1 MEHNDHTTPARLAG
15 LGRKLAGAGFLV
27 PSIALGATVAL
38 SVSQYVPATYAAKTT
53 PVSQAGAAEL
63 KQVDTSQVEKQSGE
77 PASGVSLNASD
88 YGIDA
93 ANLKDGVYTGSGT
106 GFSGTITVQVT
117 VAGGKITAI
126 QIVSSGDDAAYLNRA
141 QAVIPSVI
149 AAQSTSVDTVSG
161 ATYSSKG
168 ILMAIRNAL
177 VQATGGLAQA
187 VAPAASSGASSSK
200 PHTTITTVTPTN
212 GYADGVYLG
221 EGEGYEGPM
230 TVRVTVFGGKV
241 TSIELVSSMD
251 DEPYFGRA
259 WATVPGRIIA
269 AQTTS
274 VDAVSGATYSSEGI
288 RDAVNNALKKAAD
301 AAGITPDPKPEP
313 TPEPNPAPDPDPA
326 PNPDTSTTYEDGD
339 YTAYALCQ
347 NEKDE
352 DAFTPYYVALTVHIE
367 NGTPTDITDVYGSS
381 VDESDDP
388 TLDPFDEANET
399 YLDYAAHGRTLRGTL
414 YTGVIS
420 QLIDGK
426 KQPSQVDVVSR
437 STYSSR
443 AIAKAYAR
451 ALEKAHAAYEK
462 AHGTGED
469 NGSDNNGSANGDT
482 DADVAADATASIKD
496 GTASAEVNAH
506 A

>member
-1 MEHNDHTTPARLAG
+1 MEHNDRIAPARLAG

-38 SVSQYVPATYAAKTT
+38 SVSQYVPTTYAAKAT

-77 PASGVSLNASD
+77 PTSGVSLNASD

-168 ILMAIRNAL
+168 ILMAIHNAL

-187 VAPAASSGASSSK
+187 VAPATNSTGSSSK
-200 PHTTITTVTPTN
+200 PHTTINAVTPAN

-288 RDAVNNALKKAAD
+288 RDAVNNALKKAAE
-301 AAGITPDPKPEP
+301 AAGTTPEPEPEP
-313 TPEPNPAPDPDPA
+313 TPKPDPTPDPS
-326 PNPDTSTTYEDGD
+326 P
-339 YTAYALCQ
+339 
-347 NEKDE
+347 
-352 DAFTPYYVALTVHIE
+352 TP
-367 NGTPTDITDVYGSS
+367 
-381 VDESDDP
+381 
-388 TLDPFDEANET
+388 DPFDEANDT
-399 YLDYAAHGRTLRGTL
+399 YLDYAAYGRTLRGTL

-420 QLIDGK
+420 QLIEGK

-443 AIAKAYAR
+443 AIARAYAC

-462 AHGTGED
+462 AHGTDGD
-469 NGSDNNGSANGDT
+469 NGNDSDGATSSGT
-482 DADVAADATASIKD
+482 GADVTADATASSKD
-496 GTASAEVNAH
+496 GTASTEVNAH

>member
-93 ANLKDGVYTGSGT
+93 ANLKDGVYTGSGS

-126 QIVSSGDDAAYLNRA
+126 QIVSSSDDAAYLNRA

-168 ILMAIRNAL
+168 ILMAIHNAL

-187 VAPAASSGASSSK
+187 VAPAASSGTSSSK
-200 PHTTITTVTPTN
+200 PHTTITTVTPAN

-288 RDAVNNALKKAAD
+288 RDAVNNALKKAAE
-301 AAGITPDPKPEP
+301 AAGITPVPKPEP
-313 TPEPNPAPDPDPA
+313 TPEPDPNPAPD
-326 PNPDTSTTYEDGD
+326 PDTSTTYEDGD

-347 NEKDE
+347 NEEDE

-381 VDESDDP
+381 AGESDDP

-399 YLDYAAHGRTLRGTL
+399 YLDYAAYGRTLRGTL

-420 QLIDGK
+420 QLIEGK

-443 AIAKAYAR
+443 AIAKAYAC

-469 NGSDNNGSANGDT
+469 NGSDNNGGANGVT
-482 DADVAADATASIKD
+482 DADVTADATASSKD
-496 GTASAEVNAH
+496 STASAGVNAH

>member
-77 PASGVSLNASD
+77 PANGVSLNASD

-93 ANLKDGVYTGSGT
+93 ANLKDGVYTGSGS

-126 QIVSSGDDAAYLNRA
+126 QIVSSSDDAAYLNRA

-168 ILMAIRNAL
+168 ILMAIHNAL

-187 VAPAASSGASSSK
+187 VAPAASSGTSSSK

-288 RDAVNNALKKAAD
+288 RDAVNNALKKAAE
-301 AAGITPDPKPEP
+301 AAGITPVPKPEP
-313 TPEPNPAPDPDPA
+313 TPEPDPNPAPD
-326 PNPDTSTTYEDGD
+326 PDTSTTYEDGD

-347 NEKDE
+347 NEEDE

-381 VDESDDP
+381 AGESDDP

-399 YLDYAAHGRTLRGTL
+399 YLDCAAYGRTLRGTL

-420 QLIDGK
+420 QLIEGK

-443 AIAKAYAR
+443 AIAKAYAC

-469 NGSDNNGSANGDT
+469 NGSDNNGGANGVT
-482 DADVAADATASIKD
+482 DADVTADATASSKD
-496 GTASAEVNAH
+496 STASAGVNAH

>member
-177 VQATGGLAQA
+177 VQATGGLPQA
-187 VAPAASSGASSSK
+187 VAPAASGGASSLK
-200 PHTTITTVTPTN
+200 PHTTIDTVTPAN

-251 DEPYFGRA
+251 DEPYFGRT

-288 RDAVNNALKKAAD
+288 RDAVNNALKKAAE
-301 AAGITPDPKPEP
+301 AAGITPEPKPEP
-313 TPEPNPAPDPDPA
+313 TPKPNPTPDPDPE
-326 PNPDTSTTYEDGD
+326 PDPDTSTTYEDGD

-381 VDESDDP
+381 AGESDDP
-388 TLDPFDEANET
+388 TLDPFDEVNET
-399 YLDYAAHGRTLRGTL
+399 YLDYAAYGRTLRGTL

-420 QLIDGK
+420 QLIEGK

-462 AHGTGED
+462 AHGTDED

-482 DADVAADATASIKD
+482 GADVAADATASSKD
-496 GTASAEVNAH
+496 GTASAEVSAH

>member
-77 PASGVSLNASD
+77 PTSGVSLNASD

-106 GFSGTITVQVT
+106 GFSGAITVQVT

-177 VQATGGLAQA
+177 VQATGGLSQA

-288 RDAVNNALKKAAD
+288 RDAVNNALKKAAE

-313 TPEPNPAPDPDPA
+313 TPDPNPTPDPA
-326 PNPDTSTTYEDGD
+326 PDPDTSTTYEDGD

-347 NEKDE
+347 NEEDD

-381 VDESDDP
+381 AGESDDP

-399 YLDYAAHGRTLRGTL
+399 YLDYAAYGRTLRGTL

-420 QLIDGK
+420 QLIEGK

-462 AHGTGED
+462 AHGTDED
-469 NGSDNNGSANGDT
+469 NGSDSDGAASDSYDTGDT
-482 DADVAADATASIKD
+482 TSN
-496 GTASAEVNAH
+496 GGNPASAEVSAH

>member
-1 MEHNDHTTPARLAG
+1 MEHNDHTTSARLAG

-63 KQVDTSQVEKQSGE
+63 KQVDTSLVEKQSGE

-168 ILMAIRNAL
+168 ILMAIHNAL

-187 VAPAASSGASSSK
+187 VAPAASSGTSSSK

-230 TVRVTVFGGKV
+230 TVRVTVFAGKV

-288 RDAVNNALKKAAD
+288 RDAVNNALKKAAE

-313 TPEPNPAPDPDPA
+313 TPEPNPTPDPDPA
-326 PNPDTSTTYEDGD
+326 PDPDASTTYEDGD

-381 VDESDDP
+381 AGESDDP

-420 QLIDGK
+420 QLIEGK
-426 KQPSQVDVVSR
+426 KPPSQVDVVSR

-469 NGSDNNGSANGDT
+469 NDSDNSESANGDT
-482 DADVAADATASIKD
+482 GADVTADATTSSKD
-496 GTASAEVNAH
+496 GTASAEVSAR

>member
-1 MEHNDHTTPARLAG
+1 MQPNSSR
-15 LGRKLAGAGFLV
+15 
-27 PSIALGATVAL
+27 SIPHR
-38 SVSQYVPATYAAKTT
+38 SK
-53 PVSQAGAAEL
+53 
-63 KQVDTSQVEKQSGE
+63 KQSGE

-93 ANLKDGVYTGSGT
+93 ANLKDGVYTGSGS

-126 QIVSSGDDAAYLNRA
+126 QIVSSSDDAAYLNRA

-168 ILMAIRNAL
+168 ILMAIHNAL

-187 VAPAASSGASSSK
+187 VAPAASSGTSSSK

-288 RDAVNNALKKAAD
+288 RDAVNNALKKAAE
-301 AAGITPDPKPEP
+301 AAGITPVPKPEP
-313 TPEPNPAPDPDPA
+313 TPEPDPNPAPD
-326 PNPDTSTTYEDGD
+326 PDTSTTYEDGD

-347 NEKDE
+347 NEEDE

-381 VDESDDP
+381 AGESDDP

-399 YLDYAAHGRTLRGTL
+399 YLDYAAYGRTLRGTL

-420 QLIDGK
+420 QLIEGK

-443 AIAKAYAR
+443 AIAKAYAC

-469 NGSDNNGSANGDT
+469 NGSDNNGGANGVT
-482 DADVAADATASIKD
+482 DADVTADATASSKD
-496 GTASAEVNAH
+496 STASAGVNAH

>member
-15 LGRKLAGAGFLV
+15 LGRKLSGAGFLV

-93 ANLKDGVYTGSGT
+93 ANLKDGVYTGSGS

-126 QIVSSGDDAAYLNRA
+126 QIVSSSDDAAYLNRA

-168 ILMAIRNAL
+168 ILMAIHNAL

-187 VAPAASSGASSSK
+187 VAPAASSGTSSSK

-288 RDAVNNALKKAAD
+288 RDAVNNALKKAAE
-301 AAGITPDPKPEP
+301 AAGITPVPKPEP
-313 TPEPNPAPDPDPA
+313 TPEPDPAPDP
-326 PNPDTSTTYEDGD
+326 NTSTTYEDGD

-347 NEKDE
+347 NEEDE

-381 VDESDDP
+381 AGESDDP

-399 YLDYAAHGRTLRGTL
+399 YLDYAAYGRTLRGTL

-420 QLIDGK
+420 QLIEGK

-443 AIAKAYAR
+443 AIAKAYAC

-469 NGSDNNGSANGDT
+469 NGSDNNGGANGVT
-482 DADVAADATASIKD
+482 DADVTADATASSKD
-496 GTASAEVNAH
+496 STASAGVNAH

>member
-1 MEHNDHTTPARLAG
+1 MEHNDHTTPTRLAG

-38 SVSQYVPATYAAKTT
+38 SVSQYVPVTYAAKTT

-177 VQATGGLAQA
+177 VKATGGLAQA
-187 VAPAASSGASSSK
+187 VAPAASGGASSSK
-200 PHTTITTVTPTN
+200 PHATIDTVTPAN
-212 GYADGVYLG
+212 GYADGVYMG
-221 EGEGYEGPM
+221 EGEGYEGSM
-230 TVRVTVFGGKV
+230 TVRVTVLGGKV

-288 RDAVNNALKKAAD
+288 RDAVNNALKKAAE

-313 TPEPNPAPDPDPA
+313 TPEPNPTPDPDPA
-326 PNPDTSTTYEDGD
+326 PGPDTSTAYEDGD
-339 YTAYALCQ
+339 YTAYALCK

-381 VDESDDP
+381 AGESDDP
-388 TLDPFDEANET
+388 SLDPFDEANET
-399 YLDYAAHGRTLRGTL
+399 YLDYAAYGRTLRGTL

-420 QLIDGK
+420 QLIEGK

-469 NGSDNNGSANGDT
+469 NGSDNNGSTNDGAG
-482 DADVAADATASIKD
+482 ADVAADATASSKD
-496 GTASAEVNAH
+496 GTASTKVNAH

>member
-53 PVSQAGAAEL
+53 PVSQAGATEL
-63 KQVDTSQVEKQSGE
+63 KQVDTSLVEKQSGE

-88 YGIDA
+88 YGINA

-106 GFSGTITVQVT
+106 GFSGTITVQIT

-168 ILMAIRNAL
+168 ILMAIHNAL

-187 VAPAASSGASSSK
+187 VAPAASSGTSSSK

-230 TVRVTVFGGKV
+230 TVRVTVFAGKV

-288 RDAVNNALKKAAD
+288 RDAVNNALKKAAE

-313 TPEPNPAPDPDPA
+313 TPEPNPTPDPDPA
-326 PNPDTSTTYEDGD
+326 PDPDASTTYEDGD

-381 VDESDDP
+381 AGESDDP

-414 YTGVIS
+414 YAGVIS
-420 QLIDGK
+420 QLIEGK
-426 KQPSQVDVVSR
+426 RQPSQVDVVSR

-443 AIAKAYAR
+443 TIAKAYAR

-482 DADVAADATASIKD
+482 GADVTADATASSKD
-496 GTASAEVNAH
+496 GTASAEVSAH

>member
-1 MEHNDHTTPARLAG
+1 MEHNDHTTPARLPG

-38 SVSQYVPATYAAKTT
+38 SVSQYVPATYAAKTA

-63 KQVDTSQVEKQSGE
+63 KQVDTSQVKKQSGE
-77 PASGVSLNASD
+77 PTSGVSLNASD

-106 GFSGTITVQVT
+106 GFSGAITVQVT

-241 TSIELVSSMD
+241 TSIELVNSMD

-288 RDAVNNALKKAAD
+288 RDAVNNALKKAAE
-301 AAGITPDPKPEP
+301 AAGITPEPKPEP
-313 TPEPNPAPDPDPA
+313 TPEPNPTPDPDPA
-326 PNPDTSTTYEDGD
+326 PDPDTSTAYEDGD
-339 YTAYALCQ
+339 YTAYALCK

-381 VDESDDP
+381 AGESDDP

-399 YLDYAAHGRTLRGTL
+399 YLDYAAYGRTLRGTL

-420 QLIDGK
+420 QLIEGK

-451 ALEKAHAAYEK
+451 ALEKAHAAHEK

-469 NGSDNNGSANGDT
+469 NGSDS
-482 DADVAADATASIKD
+482 D
-496 GTASAEVNAH
+496 GTGATTSNGGNPASAKVNAH

>member
-88 YGIDA
+88 YVIDA
-93 ANLKDGVYTGSGT
+93 ANLKDGVYTGSGS

-126 QIVSSGDDAAYLNRA
+126 QIVSSSDDAAYLNRA

-168 ILMAIRNAL
+168 ILMAIHNAL

-187 VAPAASSGASSSK
+187 VAPAASSGTSSSK

-241 TSIELVSSMD
+241 TSIELASSMD

-288 RDAVNNALKKAAD
+288 RDAVNNALKKAAE
-301 AAGITPDPKPEP
+301 AAGITPVPKPEP
-313 TPEPNPAPDPDPA
+313 TPEPDPNPAPD
-326 PNPDTSTTYEDGD
+326 PDTSTTYEDGD

-347 NEKDE
+347 NEEDE

-381 VDESDDP
+381 AGESDDP

-399 YLDYAAHGRTLRGTL
+399 YLDYAAYGRTLRGTL

-420 QLIDGK
+420 QLIEGK

-443 AIAKAYAR
+443 AIAKAYAC

-469 NGSDNNGSANGDT
+469 NGSDNNGGANGVT
-482 DADVAADATASIKD
+482 DADVTADATASSKD
-496 GTASAEVNAH
+496 STASAGVNAH

>member
-1 MEHNDHTTPARLAG
+1 MEHNDHTTPARLPG

-38 SVSQYVPATYAAKTT
+38 SVSQYVPATYAAKTA

-63 KQVDTSQVEKQSGE
+63 KQVDTSQVKKQSGE
-77 PASGVSLNASD
+77 PTSGVSLNASD

-106 GFSGTITVQVT
+106 GFSGAITVQVT

-241 TSIELVSSMD
+241 TSIELVNSMD

-288 RDAVNNALKKAAD
+288 RDAVNNALKKAAE
-301 AAGITPDPKPEP
+301 AAGITPEPKPEP
-313 TPEPNPAPDPDPA
+313 TPEPNPTPDPDPA
-326 PNPDTSTTYEDGD
+326 PDPDTSTAYEDGD
-339 YTAYALCQ
+339 YTAYALCK

-381 VDESDDP
+381 AGESDDP

-399 YLDYAAHGRTLRGTL
+399 YLDYAAYGRTLRGTL

-420 QLIDGK
+420 QLIEGK

-443 AIAKAYAR
+443 AIAKAYPR

-469 NGSDNNGSANGDT
+469 NGSDS
-482 DADVAADATASIKD
+482 D
-496 GTASAEVNAH
+496 GTGATTSNGGNPASAKVNAH

>member
-63 KQVDTSQVEKQSGE
+63 KQVDTSLVEKQSGE

-149 AAQSTSVDTVSG
+149 TAQSTSVDTVSG

-168 ILMAIRNAL
+168 ILMAIHNAL
-177 VQATGGLAQA
+177 VQATDGLAQA
-187 VAPAASSGASSSK
+187 VAPAASSGTSSSK

-230 TVRVTVFGGKV
+230 TVRVTVFAGKV

-288 RDAVNNALKKAAD
+288 RDAVNNALKKAAE

-313 TPEPNPAPDPDPA
+313 TPEPNPTPDPDPA
-326 PNPDTSTTYEDGD
+326 PDPDASTTYEDGD

-381 VDESDDP
+381 AGKSDDP

-399 YLDYAAHGRTLRGTL
+399 YLDYAARGRTLRGTL

-420 QLIDGK
+420 QLIEGK

-462 AHGTGED
+462 VHGTGED

-482 DADVAADATASIKD
+482 GADVTADATASSKD
-496 GTASAEVNAH
+496 GTASAEVRAH

>member
-53 PVSQAGAAEL
+53 PVSQAGATEL
-63 KQVDTSQVEKQSGE
+63 KQVDTSLVEKQSGE

-88 YGIDA
+88 YGINA

-126 QIVSSGDDAAYLNRA
+126 QIVSSGDDAAYLSRA

-168 ILMAIRNAL
+168 ILMAIHNAL

-187 VAPAASSGASSSK
+187 VAPAASSGTSSSK

-230 TVRVTVFGGKV
+230 TVRVTVFAGKV

-288 RDAVNNALKKAAD
+288 RDAVNNALKKAAE

-313 TPEPNPAPDPDPA
+313 TPEPNPTPDPDPA
-326 PNPDTSTTYEDGD
+326 PDPDASTTYEDGD

-381 VDESDDP
+381 AGESDDP

-414 YTGVIS
+414 YAGVIS
-420 QLIDGK
+420 QLIEGK
-426 KQPSQVDVVSR
+426 RQPSQVDVVSR

-443 AIAKAYAR
+443 TIAKAYAR

-482 DADVAADATASIKD
+482 GADVTADATASSKD
-496 GTASAEVNAH
+496 GTASAEVSAH

>member
-53 PVSQAGAAEL
+53 PVSQAGATEL
-63 KQVDTSQVEKQSGE
+63 KQVDTSLVEKQSGE

-88 YGIDA
+88 YGINA

-168 ILMAIRNAL
+168 ILMAIHNAL

-187 VAPAASSGASSSK
+187 VAPAASSGTSSSK

-230 TVRVTVFGGKV
+230 TVRVTVFAGKV

-288 RDAVNNALKKAAD
+288 RDAVNNALKKAAE

-313 TPEPNPAPDPDPA
+313 TPEPNPTPDPDPA
-326 PNPDTSTTYEDGD
+326 PDPDASTTYEDGD

-381 VDESDDP
+381 AGESDDP

-414 YTGVIS
+414 YAGVIS
-420 QLIDGK
+420 QLIEGK
-426 KQPSQVDVVSR
+426 RQPSQVDVVSR

-443 AIAKAYAR
+443 TIAKAYAR

-482 DADVAADATASIKD
+482 GADVTADATASSKD
-496 GTASAEVNAH
+496 GTASAEVSAH

>member
-38 SVSQYVPATYAAKTT
+38 SVSQYMPATYTAKST

-168 ILMAIRNAL
+168 ILMAIHNAL

-187 VAPAASSGASSSK
+187 VAPAASSGTSSSK

-230 TVRVTVFGGKV
+230 TVRVTVSAGKV

-288 RDAVNNALKKAAD
+288 RDAVNNALKKAAE

-313 TPEPNPAPDPDPA
+313 TPEPNPTPDPDPA
-326 PNPDTSTTYEDGD
+326 PDPDTSTTYEDGD

-381 VDESDDP
+381 AGESDDP

-420 QLIDGK
+420 QLIEGK

-462 AHGTGED
+462 AHGTDED
-469 NGSDNNGSANGDT
+469 NDSDNSESANGDT
-482 DADVAADATASIKD
+482 GADVTADATASSKD
-496 GTASAEVNAH
+496 GTASAEVSAH

>member
-15 LGRKLAGAGFLV
+15 LGRKLAGAAFLV

-53 PVSQAGAAEL
+53 PVSQAGATEL
-63 KQVDTSQVEKQSGE
+63 KQVDTSLVEKQSGE

-88 YGIDA
+88 YGINA

-168 ILMAIRNAL
+168 ILMAIHNAL

-187 VAPAASSGASSSK
+187 VAPAASSGTSSSK

-230 TVRVTVFGGKV
+230 TVRVTVFAGKV

-288 RDAVNNALKKAAD
+288 RDAVNNALKKAAE

-313 TPEPNPAPDPDPA
+313 TPEPNPTPDPDPA
-326 PNPDTSTTYEDGD
+326 PDPDASTTYEDGD

-381 VDESDDP
+381 AGESDDP

-414 YTGVIS
+414 YAGVIS
-420 QLIDGK
+420 QLIEGK
-426 KQPSQVDVVSR
+426 RQPSQVDVVSR

-443 AIAKAYAR
+443 TIAKAYAR

-482 DADVAADATASIKD
+482 GADVTADATASSKD
-496 GTASAEVNAH
+496 GTASAEAS
-506 A
+506 AYA

>member
-53 PVSQAGAAEL
+53 PVSQAGATEL

-77 PASGVSLNASD
+77 PASGVSFNASD

-187 VAPAASSGASSSK
+187 VAPAASGGASSSK
-200 PHTTITTVTPTN
+200 PHTTIDTVTPAN

-230 TVRVTVFGGKV
+230 TVHVTVFGGKV

-259 WATVPGRIIA
+259 WATVPSRIIA

-288 RDAVNNALKKAAD
+288 RDAVNNALKKAAE

-313 TPEPNPAPDPDPA
+313 TPEPNPTPD
-326 PNPDTSTTYEDGD
+326 PDTSTTYEDGD

-347 NEKDE
+347 NEENE

-367 NGTPTDITDVYGSS
+367 NGTPTGITDVYGSS
-381 VDESDDP
+381 AGKSDDP
-388 TLDPFDEANET
+388 TLGPFDEANET
-399 YLDYAAHGRTLRGTL
+399 YLDYAAYGRTLRGTL

-420 QLIDGK
+420 QLIEGK
-426 KQPSQVDVVSR
+426 MQPSQVDVVSR

-443 AIAKAYAR
+443 AIAKAYTR

-469 NGSDNNGSANGDT
+469 NGSDSDGAASDSYDTGDT
-482 DADVAADATASIKD
+482 TSN
-496 GTASAEVNAH
+496 GGNPASAEVSAH

>member
-168 ILMAIRNAL
+168 ILMAIHNAL

-187 VAPAASSGASSSK
+187 VAPAASGGASSSK
-200 PHTTITTVTPTN
+200 PHTTIDTVTPTN

-288 RDAVNNALKKAAD
+288 RDAVNNALKKAAE

-313 TPEPNPAPDPDPA
+313 TPEPNPTPDPDPA
-326 PNPDTSTTYEDGD
+326 PDPDTSTAYEDGD
-339 YTAYALCQ
+339 YTAYALCK

-381 VDESDDP
+381 AGESDDP

-399 YLDYAAHGRTLRGTL
+399 YLDYAAYGRTLRGTL

-420 QLIDGK
+420 QLIEGK

-469 NGSDNNGSANGDT
+469 NGSDNNGSTNDGAG
-482 DADVAADATASIKD
+482 ADVAADATASSKD
-496 GTASAEVNAH
+496 GTASTKVNAH

>member
-38 SVSQYVPATYAAKTT
+38 SVSQYVPTTYAAKAT

-77 PASGVSLNASD
+77 PTSGVSLNASD

-93 ANLKDGVYTGSGT
+93 TNLKDGVYTGSGT

-117 VAGGKITAI
+117 VADGKIAAI

-187 VAPAASSGASSSK
+187 VAPATNSAGSSSK
-200 PHTTITTVTPTN
+200 PHTTITTVTPAN

-230 TVRVTVFGGKV
+230 TVRVTVSGGKV
-241 TSIELVSSMD
+241 ASIELVSSMD

-288 RDAVNNALKKAAD
+288 RDAVNNALKKAAE
-301 AAGITPDPKPEP
+301 AAGTTPDPDPEPEP
-313 TPEPNPAPDPDPA
+313 TPTPDPTPDPNPTPD
-326 PNPDTSTTYEDGD
+326 PDTSTQYEDGD

-352 DAFTPYYVALTVHIE
+352 EAFTPYYVALTVRIE
-367 NGTPTDITDVYGSS
+367 NGTPTGITDVYGSS
-381 VDESDDP
+381 TGEPDDP
-388 TLDPFDEANET
+388 TLDPFDEANDT
-399 YLDYAAHGRTLRGTL
+399 YLDYAAYGRTLRGTL

-426 KQPSQVDVVSR
+426 KQPSQVDVISR

-462 AHGTGED
+462 AHGT
-469 NGSDNNGSANGDT
+469 NKDT
-482 DADVAADATASIKD
+482 DSDSNGAASGGADAGANTTASSTD
-496 GTASAEVNAH
+496 DTASTEVNAR

>member
-200 PHTTITTVTPTN
+200 PHTTIDTVTPAN

-288 RDAVNNALKKAAD
+288 RDAVNNALKKAAE
-301 AAGITPDPKPEP
+301 AAGIAPDPKPEP
-313 TPEPNPAPDPDPA
+313 TPEPNPTPDPDPA
-326 PNPDTSTTYEDGD
+326 PDPDTPTAYEDGD
-339 YTAYALCQ
+339 YTAYALCK

-381 VDESDDP
+381 AGEPDDP

-399 YLDYAAHGRTLRGTL
+399 YLDYAAYGRTLRGTL

-420 QLIDGK
+420 QLIEGK
-426 KQPSQVDVVSR
+426 KQPSQIDVVSR

-469 NGSDNNGSANGDT
+469 NGSDNNGSTNDGAG
-482 DADVAADATASIKD
+482 ADVAADATASSKD
-496 GTASAEVNAH
+496 GTASTKVNAH

>member
-1 MEHNDHTTPARLAG
+1 MEHNDHTTPARLPG

-27 PSIALGATVAL
+27 PSIALGATGAL
-38 SVSQYVPATYAAKTT
+38 SVSQYVPATYAAKTA

-63 KQVDTSQVEKQSGE
+63 KQVDTSQVKKQSGE
-77 PASGVSLNASD
+77 PTSGVSLNASD

-106 GFSGTITVQVT
+106 GFSGAITVQVT

-241 TSIELVSSMD
+241 TSIELVNSMD

-288 RDAVNNALKKAAD
+288 RDAVNNALKKAAE
-301 AAGITPDPKPEP
+301 AAGITPEPKPEP
-313 TPEPNPAPDPDPA
+313 TPEPNPTPDPDPA
-326 PNPDTSTTYEDGD
+326 PDPDTSTAYEDGD
-339 YTAYALCQ
+339 YTAYALCK

-381 VDESDDP
+381 AGESDDP

-399 YLDYAAHGRTLRGTL
+399 YLDYAAYGRTLRGTL

-420 QLIDGK
+420 QLIEGK

-469 NGSDNNGSANGDT
+469 NGSDS
-482 DADVAADATASIKD
+482 D
-496 GTASAEVNAH
+496 GTGATTSNGGNPASAKVNAH

>member
-1 MEHNDHTTPARLAG
+1 MEHNDHTTPAHLAG

-168 ILMAIRNAL
+168 ILMAIHNAL

-187 VAPAASSGASSSK
+187 VAPAASSGTSSSK

-230 TVRVTVFGGKV
+230 TVRVTVFAGKV

-288 RDAVNNALKKAAD
+288 RDAVNNALKKAAE

-313 TPEPNPAPDPDPA
+313 TPEPNPTPDPEPAPD
-326 PNPDTSTTYEDGD
+326 PDTSTTYEDGD

-347 NEKDE
+347 NE
-352 DAFTPYYVALTVHIE
+352 TPYYVALTVHIE

-381 VDESDDP
+381 AGESDDP

-420 QLIDGK
+420 QLIEGK

-482 DADVAADATASIKD
+482 GADVTADATASSKD
-496 GTASAEVNAH
+496 GTASAEVSAH

>member
-53 PVSQAGAAEL
+53 PVSQAGATEL
-63 KQVDTSQVEKQSGE
+63 KQVDTSLVEKQSGE

-88 YGIDA
+88 YGINA

-168 ILMAIRNAL
+168 ILMAIHNAL

-187 VAPAASSGASSSK
+187 VAPAASSGTSSSK

-230 TVRVTVFGGKV
+230 TVRVTVFASKV

-288 RDAVNNALKKAAD
+288 RDAVNNALKKAAE

-313 TPEPNPAPDPDPA
+313 TPEPNPTPDPDPA
-326 PNPDTSTTYEDGD
+326 PDPDASTTYEDGD

-381 VDESDDP
+381 AGESDDP

-414 YTGVIS
+414 YAGVIS
-420 QLIDGK
+420 QLIEGK
-426 KQPSQVDVVSR
+426 RQPSQVDVVSR

-443 AIAKAYAR
+443 TIAKAYAR

-482 DADVAADATASIKD
+482 GADVTADATASSKD
-496 GTASAEVNAH
+496 GTASAEVSAH

>member
-1 MEHNDHTTPARLAG
+1 MEHNDRTAPARLAG

-38 SVSQYVPATYAAKTT
+38 SVSQYVPTTYAAKAT

-77 PASGVSLNASD
+77 PTSGVSLNASD

-168 ILMAIRNAL
+168 ILMAIHNAL

-187 VAPAASSGASSSK
+187 VAPATNSTGSSSK
-200 PHTTITTVTPTN
+200 PHTTINAVTPAN

-288 RDAVNNALKKAAD
+288 RDAVNNALKKAAE
-301 AAGITPDPKPEP
+301 AAGTTPEPEPEP
-313 TPEPNPAPDPDPA
+313 TPKPDPTPDPSPTPDPDV
-326 PNPDTSTTYEDGD
+326 STPYEDGD

-352 DAFTPYYVALTVHIE
+352 EAFTPYYVALTVHIE
-367 NGTPTDITDVYGSS
+367 NGTPTGITDVYGSS
-381 VDESDDP
+381 SGESDDP
-388 TLDPFDEANET
+388 TLDPFDEANDT
-399 YLDYAAHGRTLRGTL
+399 YLDYAAYGRTLRGTL

-420 QLIDGK
+420 QLIEGK

-443 AIAKAYAR
+443 AIAKAYAC

-462 AHGTGED
+462 AHGTDGD
-469 NGSDNNGSANGDT
+469 NGNDSDGATSSGT
-482 DADVAADATASIKD
+482 GADVTADATASSKD
-496 GTASAEVNAH
+496 GTASTEVNAH

>member
-1 MEHNDHTTPARLAG
+1 MEQNDHTTPARLAG

-149 AAQSTSVDTVSG
+149 AAQPTSVDTVSG

-187 VAPAASSGASSSK
+187 VAPAASSGTSSSK

-241 TSIELVSSMD
+241 TSIELVNSMD
-251 DEPYFGRA
+251 DEPYFARA

-288 RDAVNNALKKAAD
+288 RDAVNNALKKAAE
-301 AAGITPDPKPEP
+301 AAGITPNPKPEP
-313 TPEPNPAPDPDPA
+313 TPEPNPTPDPDPA
-326 PNPDTSTTYEDGD
+326 PDPDTSTAYEDGD
-339 YTAYALCQ
+339 YTAYALCK

-381 VDESDDP
+381 AGESDDP

-399 YLDYAAHGRTLRGTL
+399 YLDYAAYGRTLRGTL

-420 QLIDGK
+420 QLIEGK

-469 NGSDNNGSANGDT
+469 NGSDNNGSTNDDT
-482 DADVAADATASIKD
+482 GADVAADATASSKD
-496 GTASAEVNAH
+496 GTASAKVNAH

>member
-1 MEHNDHTTPARLAG
+1 MEHNDHTTPARLPG

-38 SVSQYVPATYAAKTT
+38 SVSQYVPAIYAAKTA

-63 KQVDTSQVEKQSGE
+63 KQVDTSQVKKQSGE
-77 PASGVSLNASD
+77 PTSGVSLNASD

-106 GFSGTITVQVT
+106 GFSGAITVQVT

-241 TSIELVSSMD
+241 TSIELVNSMD

-288 RDAVNNALKKAAD
+288 RDAVNNALKKAAE
-301 AAGITPDPKPEP
+301 AAGITPEPKPEP
-313 TPEPNPAPDPDPA
+313 TPEPNPTPDPDPA
-326 PNPDTSTTYEDGD
+326 PDPDTSTAYEDGD
-339 YTAYALCQ
+339 YTAYALCK

-381 VDESDDP
+381 AGESDDP

-399 YLDYAAHGRTLRGTL
+399 YLDYAAYGRTLRGTL

-420 QLIDGK
+420 QLIEGK

-469 NGSDNNGSANGDT
+469 NGSDS
-482 DADVAADATASIKD
+482 D
-496 GTASAEVNAH
+496 GTGATTSNGGNPASAKVNAH

>member
-38 SVSQYVPATYAAKTT
+38 SVSQYVPATYAAKST

-63 KQVDTSQVEKQSGE
+63 KQVDTSQVEKQSEE

-168 ILMAIRNAL
+168 ILMAIHNAL

-187 VAPAASSGASSSK
+187 VAPAASSGTSSSK

-230 TVRVTVFGGKV
+230 TVRVTVFAGKV
-241 TSIELVSSMD
+241 TSIELLSSMD

-288 RDAVNNALKKAAD
+288 RDAVNNALKKAAE

-313 TPEPNPAPDPDPA
+313 TPEPNPTPDPDPA
-326 PNPDTSTTYEDGD
+326 PDPDTSTTYEDGD

-347 NEKDE
+347 NEKEE

-381 VDESDDP
+381 AGESDDP

-420 QLIDGK
+420 QLIKGK
-426 KQPSQVDVVSR
+426 KPPSQVDVVSR

-469 NGSDNNGSANGDT
+469 NDSDNSESANGDT
-482 DADVAADATASIKD
+482 GADVTADATTSSKD
-496 GTASAEVNAH
+496 GTASAEVSAH

>member
-53 PVSQAGAAEL
+53 PISQAGATEL

-200 PHTTITTVTPTN
+200 PHTTIDTVTPAN

-288 RDAVNNALKKAAD
+288 RDAVNNALKKAAE

-313 TPEPNPAPDPDPA
+313 TPEPNPTPDPA
-326 PNPDTSTTYEDGD
+326 PDPDTSTTYEDGD

-347 NEKDE
+347 NEEDD

-381 VDESDDP
+381 AGESDDP

-399 YLDYAAHGRTLRGTL
+399 YLDYAAYGRTLRGTL

-420 QLIDGK
+420 QLIEGK

-443 AIAKAYAR
+443 AIAKAYTR

-469 NGSDNNGSANGDT
+469 NGSDSDGAASDSYDTGDT
-482 DADVAADATASIKD
+482 TSN
-496 GTASAEVNAH
+496 GGNPASAEVSAH

>member
-93 ANLKDGVYTGSGT
+93 ANLKDGVYTGSGS

-126 QIVSSGDDAAYLNRA
+126 QIVSSSDDAAYLNRA

-168 ILMAIRNAL
+168 ILMAIHNAL

-187 VAPAASSGASSSK
+187 VAPAASSGTSSSK

-288 RDAVNNALKKAAD
+288 RDAVNNALKKAAE
-301 AAGITPDPKPEP
+301 AAGITPVPKPEP
-313 TPEPNPAPDPDPA
+313 TPEPDPNPAPDPD
-326 PNPDTSTTYEDGD
+326 TLTTYEDGD

-347 NEKDE
+347 NEEDE

-381 VDESDDP
+381 AGESDDP

-399 YLDYAAHGRTLRGTL
+399 YLDYAAYGRTLRGTL

-420 QLIDGK
+420 QLIEGK

-443 AIAKAYAR
+443 AIAKAYAC

-469 NGSDNNGSANGDT
+469 NGSDNNGGANGVT
-482 DADVAADATASIKD
+482 DADVTADATASSKD
-496 GTASAEVNAH
+496 STASAGVNAH

>member
-1 MEHNDHTTPARLAG
+1 MEHNDHTAPARLAG

-381 VDESDDP
+381 AGESDDP

-469 NGSDNNGSANGDT
+469 NGNNNNGSANSDT

>member
-1 MEHNDHTTPARLAG
+1 MEHNDHTTPARLPG

-38 SVSQYVPATYAAKTT
+38 SVSQYVPATYAAKTA

-63 KQVDTSQVEKQSGE
+63 KQVDTSQVKKQSGE
-77 PASGVSLNASD
+77 PTSGVSLNASD

-106 GFSGTITVQVT
+106 GFSGAITVQVT

-241 TSIELVSSMD
+241 TSIELVNSMD

-288 RDAVNNALKKAAD
+288 RDAVNNALKKAAE
-301 AAGITPDPKPEP
+301 AAGITPEPKPEP
-313 TPEPNPAPDPDPA
+313 TPEPNPTPDPDPA
-326 PNPDTSTTYEDGD
+326 PDPDTSTAYEDGD
-339 YTAYALCQ
+339 YTAYALCK

-381 VDESDDP
+381 AGESDDP

-399 YLDYAAHGRTLRGTL
+399 YLDYAAYGRTLRGTL

-420 QLIDGK
+420 QLIEGK

-462 AHGTGED
+462 AHGNGED
-469 NGSDNNGSANGDT
+469 NGSDS
-482 DADVAADATASIKD
+482 D
-496 GTASAEVNAH
+496 GTGATTSNGGNPASAKVNAH